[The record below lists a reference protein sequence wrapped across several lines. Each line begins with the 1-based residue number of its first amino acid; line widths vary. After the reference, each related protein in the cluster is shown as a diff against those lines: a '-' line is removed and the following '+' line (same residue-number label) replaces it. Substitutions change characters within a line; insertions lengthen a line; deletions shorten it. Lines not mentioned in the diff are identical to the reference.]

1 MIAIASANAI
11 MFAGV
16 SIVVLV
22 GVLAMSMGVV
32 AGK

>member
-1 MIAIASANAI
+1 MIAMASVNAI

-22 GVLAMSMGVV
+22 GVLAMSMGMV

>member
-1 MIAIASANAI
+1 MIAIASVNTI

-22 GVLAMSMGVV
+22 GVLAMSMGMV